1 MDLRVGTRLSMWISI
16 GISSGISSG
25 ISTGISTG
33 IYTWNLHDSS
43 DSDRNRSHSLEEF
56 FHGPNEVPEDA
67 QQAVLQPLTRKSGFF
82 CHDDTNEDASS
93 TDESPYKPNSAAQEQ
108 GFSPLSLE

>member
-1 MDLRVGTRLSMWISI
+1 MCTLVAILLLTKHDEER
-16 GISSGISSG
+16 SG
-25 ISTGISTG
+25 
-33 IYTWNLHDSS
+33 SS

-82 CHDDTNEDASS
+82 CHDDTSEDASS
-93 TDESPYKPNSAAQEQ
+93 TDESPYKANSVAQEQ